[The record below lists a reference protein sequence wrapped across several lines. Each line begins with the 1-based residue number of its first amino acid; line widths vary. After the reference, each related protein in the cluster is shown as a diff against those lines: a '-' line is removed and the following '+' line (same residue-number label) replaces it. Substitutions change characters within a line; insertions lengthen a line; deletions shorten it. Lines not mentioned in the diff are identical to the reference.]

1 MDRCY
6 ELGKYKISVQ
16 CLKSYPCQHSITDT
30 HTGITKILPGDK
42 IYEMLTTDGLG
53 LSHFDKYNPHAQIT
67 IGVMRIHTS
76 QQERTD
82 IYLQAEMYRKKLE
95 EEYNERQ
102 RLTNIYKASTYIERL
117 KNKHLGE
124 CTK

>member
-6 ELGKYKISVQ
+6 ELGKYKISVR

-30 HTGITKILPGDK
+30 HTGVTKILPGDK
-42 IYEMLTTDGLG
+42 IYEMLSTDGLHEA
-53 LSHFDKYNPHAQIT
+53 HFDKYNPHAQIT
-67 IGVMRIHTS
+67 IGVMRPIS
-76 QQERTD
+76 QQERSDT
-82 IYLQAEMYRKKLE
+82 YLQMEMYRKKLE

-102 RLTNIYKASTYIERL
+102 RVTNMYKASSYIERL

>member
-6 ELGKYKISVQ
+6 ELGKYKISVR

-30 HTGITKILPGDK
+30 HTGVTKILPGDK
-42 IYEMLTTDGLG
+42 IYEMLSTDGLRDA
-53 LSHFDKYNPHAQIT
+53 HFDKYNPHAQIA
-67 IGVMRIHTS
+67 IGVLRPIS
-76 QQERTD
+76 QQERSD

-102 RLTNIYKASTYIERL
+102 RVTNMYKASSYIERL

-124 CTK
+124 RTK